1 MVSIHLA
8 PTQQVPLYLCEQVRH
23 LFRTELFIVFLD
35 NLFLNI
41 NVAHALLAINFAVMG
56 TTRKNATGLPSSLT
70 DVLAKD
76 KEAKKDRESNEKNK
90 KK

>member
-1 MVSIHLA
+1 M
-8 PTQQVPLYLCEQVRH
+8 
-23 LFRTELFIVFLD
+23 FLN

-41 NVAHALLAINFAVMG
+41 NVAYVLLTINFAVMG
-56 TTRKNATGLPSSLT
+56 TTQKNVTGLPSSLT

-76 KEAKKDRESNEKNK
+76 KEAKKNRESNEKNK

>member
-1 MVSIHLA
+1 MMSIYLA
-8 PTQQVPLYLCEQVRH
+8 LTQQVPLYLCEQVCH
-23 LFRTELFIVFLD
+23 LFRIELFIVFLD

-41 NVAHALLAINFAVMG
+41 NIVYILLTINFAVMG
-56 TTRKNATGLPSSLT
+56 TTRKNATGLPLLLT
-70 DVLAKD
+70 NVLVKD